1 MDKSFTYEIIIVDD
15 GSKDKTSQVALQAST
30 KYGADVVRL
39 LKLRKNR
46 GKGGAVKMVRKTF
59 PFFQSQMK
67 YKCNIY
73 LYQGMLR
80 ARGSLLLMV
89 DADGATEINDLNKL
103 EAALKN
109 VQNSERIETIV
120 CIGSRAHLEKD
131 AIATR
136 SFIRN
141 FLMHALHF
149 LVSFICVKGISDTQC
164 GFKLFTRSA
173 ALLLFPSLHIQRWA
187 FDLEILFM
195 ARKLD
200 FIIKEVRSERRS
212 IFTSN

>member
-1 MDKSFTYEIIIVDD
+1 
-15 GSKDKTSQVALQAST
+15 
-30 KYGADVVRL
+30 
-39 LKLRKNR
+39 
-46 GKGGAVKMVRKTF
+46 
-59 PFFQSQMK
+59 
-67 YKCNIY
+67 
-73 LYQGMLR
+73 MLR

-89 DADGATEINDLNKL
+89 DADGATEINDVNKL
-103 EAALKN
+103 EAALKV
-109 VQNSERIETIV
+109 VQSTEKVDTIL

-200 FIIKEVRSERRS
+200 FIIKEVRNERRKGLHLHV
-212 IFTSN
+212 